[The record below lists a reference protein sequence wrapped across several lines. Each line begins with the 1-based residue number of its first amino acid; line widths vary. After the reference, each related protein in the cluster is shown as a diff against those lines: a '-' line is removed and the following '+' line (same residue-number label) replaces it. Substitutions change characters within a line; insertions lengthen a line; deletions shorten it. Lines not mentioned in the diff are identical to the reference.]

1 MLVDG
6 SYEVWRVAKVMLTE
20 VLRSHV
26 CQVISI
32 ENQIISREIL
42 EKIHSRD
49 PGHEARGTEENV
61 AGAGLQTEHH

>member
-1 MLVDG
+1 MNG
-6 SYEVWRVAKVMLTE
+6 LTE